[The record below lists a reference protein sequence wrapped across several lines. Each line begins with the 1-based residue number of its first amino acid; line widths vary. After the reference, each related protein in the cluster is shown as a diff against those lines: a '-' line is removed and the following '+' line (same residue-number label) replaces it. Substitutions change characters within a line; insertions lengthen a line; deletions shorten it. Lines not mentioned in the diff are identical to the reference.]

1 MCMPGFLW
9 VSWDRKLELQYDI
22 SDVNF
27 GLCID
32 FLSFCFFLVTLYK
45 IVFYMFN
52 WL

>member
-32 FLSFCFFLVTLYK
+32 FLCFGFFLVTLYK